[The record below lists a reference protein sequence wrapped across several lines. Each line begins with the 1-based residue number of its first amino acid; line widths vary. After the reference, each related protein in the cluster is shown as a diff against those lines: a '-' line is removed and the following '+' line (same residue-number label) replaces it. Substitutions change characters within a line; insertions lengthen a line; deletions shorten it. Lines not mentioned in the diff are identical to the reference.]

1 MQAPLSVY
9 LLIDKKNKQATEIFN
24 RFYTLLCRDVEKPL
38 SDGLDIPV
46 YLISNDENGD
56 IKLID
61 FTYSEKNAIFF
72 FVDMAVY
79 LGSTQWKDYIL
90 KLKRQ
95 IEDGAPAVLYSV
107 KQFEYAT
114 DLSFINKDQMIL
126 PPNDDI
132 VAGWDEVSSR
142 IYDCLIR
149 YMKGMRQGNDG
160 VMPKLKLFIS
170 HAKSDG
176 RVIAENFR
184 DIIRSKTKL
193 DSFFDKNDIVEGADF
208 EKQIK
213 DNVKS
218 SLLMV
223 LDSDAYGTRQWCQK
237 EILCAKRNGVPI
249 VVVDMHSEVITRTFP
264 YMGNVPSIR
273 LKENN
278 WDLAINLL
286 LRTGLRYEYQ
296 KNYLAKIVAEGSNE
310 DFDILNYQPELL
322 DMYMLKKDNVLYPE
336 PPVSEE
342 EKSILNNTKK
352 KFITPLEKEGLSLN
366 GEFISISVSNTNENR
381 PDEIMLRDMVVEISR
396 YILNAGGKILY
407 GGSGS
412 HDGYVNLFSQI
423 SEKYG
428 KIKIESEGK
437 DVPEDEAYIYN
448 YYAWPYMNALSDD
461 DRAYLKHCHLCAQQI
476 YPNGITE
483 EQKKLIPS
491 TQDEEGKKLIIGS
504 LSHMRDVRSSK
515 ARAFVIVG
523 GKINGSLTPIPGVLD
538 EYMKARATEKP
549 IYLLGGFGGEATL
562 ISRSV
567 IGREAIIDSIK
578 KDTYESLNN
587 GLNEDENIRL
597 LLSTNVLEVIRLIIK
612 GMKSVIKQK
621 E

>member
-1 MQAPLSVY
+1 MQTPLSVY
-9 LLIDKKNKQATEIFN
+9 LLIDKNNRLASEIFN

-46 YLISNDENGD
+46 YLISNDENGE
-56 IKLID
+56 IKSID
-61 FTYSEKNAIFF
+61 FEQSEKNAIFF
-72 FVDMAVY
+72 FADMAVY
-79 LGSTQWKDYIL
+79 LGDTKWRDYIL
-90 KLKRQ
+90 KLKKQ
-95 IEDGAPAVLYSV
+95 IEGGAPAVLYSV

-114 DLSFINKDQMIL
+114 DLSFIKKDQMII

-132 VAGWDEVSSR
+132 IAGWDEVSSH

-149 YMKGMRQGNDG
+149 YMKDMTQD
-160 VMPKLKLFIS
+160 KLKLFIS
-170 HAKSDG
+170 HAKRDG
-176 RVIAENFR
+176 LVVAENLR
-184 DIIRSKTKL
+184 NSLRSKTKL
-193 DSFFDKNDIVEGADF
+193 DSFFDKNDIIEGVDF

-213 DNVKS
+213 ENVKS

-237 EILCAKRNGVPI
+237 EILCAKKYGVPI
-249 VVVDMHSEVITRTFP
+249 VVVDMHSDVITRTFP
-264 YMGNVPSIR
+264 YMGNVPSVR
-273 LKENN
+273 LNDDN
-278 WDLAINLL
+278 LDTAISLL

-296 KNYLAKIVAEGSNE
+296 KNYLAKIVKEGNND
-310 DFDILNYQPELL
+310 DFDILSYQPELL
-322 DMYMLKKDNVLYPE
+322 DMHMLEKNNVLYPE

-342 EKSILNNTKK
+342 ERRILNSTNKN
-352 KFITPLEKEGLSLN
+352 FITPLEKEGLLLD

-428 KIKIESEGK
+428 KIKVESEGK
-437 DVPEDEAYIYN
+437 GVPEDEAYIYN

-461 DRAYLKHCHLCAQQI
+461 DIAYLKHCHLCAQQI
-476 YPNGITE
+476 YPDGINE

-491 TQDEEGKKLIIGS
+491 TQDEEGKKQIIDS
-504 LSHMRDVRSSK
+504 LSHMRDVRSREAS
-515 ARAFVIVG
+515 AFIIVG
-523 GKINGSLTPIPGVLD
+523 GKTKGSLTPVPGILE
-538 EYMKARATEKP
+538 EYIKARETEKP
-549 IYLLGGFGGEATL
+549 IYIIGGFGGEAAL
-562 ISRSV
+562 ISKSV
-567 IGREAIIDSIK
+567 ISRETIIESIQD
-578 KDTYESLNN
+578 DTYESLNN
-587 GLNEDENIRL
+587 GLNKEENIRL
-597 LLSTNVLEVIRLIIK
+597 LLSTNVFEIIRLIIR
-612 GMKSVIKQK
+612 GMKNVIKPK

>member
-1 MQAPLSVY
+1 MQTPLSVY
-9 LLIDKKNKQATEIFN
+9 LLIDNKNNKITEIFN

-46 YLISNDENGD
+46 ILISNDENGN
-56 IKLID
+56 IGPID
-61 FTYSEKNAIFF
+61 FTQSEKNAVFF

-79 LGSTQWKDYIL
+79 LGDTKWKNYINGL
-90 KLKRQ
+90 KKQ
-95 IEDGAPAVLYSV
+95 IEEGVPAILYSV
-107 KQFEYAT
+107 KQFEFAT

-132 VAGWDEVSSR
+132 IAGWDEVSSR

-149 YMKGMRQGNDG
+149 YMKDMSQD
-160 VMPKLKLFIS
+160 KLKLFIS
-170 HAKSDG
+170 HAKRDG
-176 RVIAENFR
+176 LVIAENFR
-184 DIIRSKTKL
+184 NSIRSKTKL
-193 DSFFDKNDIVEGADF
+193 DSFFDKNDIIEGVDF

-213 DNVKS
+213 ENIKS

-223 LDSDAYGTRQWCQK
+223 LDSDAYGSRQWCQK
-237 EILCAKRNGVPI
+237 EILCAKKYCVPI
-249 VVVDMHSEVITRTFP
+249 IVVDMHSDVITRTFP

-273 LKENN
+273 LKDDNL
-278 WDLAINLL
+278 DTAINLL

-296 KNYLAKIVAEGSNE
+296 KNYLTKIVKEWNND
-310 DFDILNYQPELL
+310 DFDILSYQPELL
-322 DMYMLKKDNVLYPE
+322 DMHMLEKNNVLYPE

-342 EKSILNNTKK
+342 ERRILNSTKK
-352 KFITPLEKEGLSLN
+352 NFITPLEKEGLLLD

-412 HDGYVNLFSQI
+412 RDGYVNLFSQI

-428 KIKIESEGK
+428 KIKVDSEGK
-437 DVPEDEAYIYN
+437 DVPESEAYIYN

-461 DRAYLKHCHLCAQQI
+461 DMAYLKHCHLCAKQI
-476 YPNGITE
+476 YPNGISE

-491 TQDEEGKKLIIGS
+491 TQDEEGKKQIISS
-504 LSHMRDVRSSK
+504 LSHMRDVRCRE
-515 ARAFVIVG
+515 ARAFIIVG
-523 GKINGSLTPIPGVLD
+523 GKTNGSLTPIPGILE
-538 EYMKARATEKP
+538 EYIKARATKKP
-549 IYLLGGFGGEATL
+549 IYLLGGFGGEAAL
-562 ISRSV
+562 ISQSV
-567 IGREAIIDSIK
+567 ISRETIIESIQN
-578 KDTYESLNN
+578 DTYESLNN
-587 GLNEDENIRL
+587 GLNKEENIRL
-597 LLSTNVLEVIRLIIK
+597 LLSTNVFEIIRLIIR
-612 GMKSVIKQK
+612 GMKNVIKPK